1 MNELTLDGKTY
12 VSSRRAAEITGYAK
26 DYVGQLC
33 REGHV
38 EARLVGRNWYVLES
52 SIREHRF
59 GKPSETIVTN
69 KEPLPTWNQP
79 KYIAEEPTQLPTFA
93 QTEAVVDEAVTPTT
107 AEEPQQP
114 ATILSDMEHAWR
126 DWFTQREES
135 RATEAVL
142 DETPVVEEPIYIDET
157 PVAEDQERLVQIA
170 RVTDEPILDL
180 SHRAEPHEEE
190 EPEAI
195 IIEER
200 VSKRRGRRPAVGN
213 LTIQSAFIGVALV
226 AVTLAVVGTG
236 FGQKILG
243 SSLYRLPE
251 INFIAG
257 VAEINK

>member
-12 VSSRRAAEITGYAK
+12 VSSRRAADITGYAK

-59 GKPSETIVTN
+59 GKSSESRGTN
-69 KEPLPTWNQP
+69 KEPIPAWNQP

-93 QTEAVVDEAVTPTT
+93 PTEVIADEPVTPTT
-107 AEEPQQP
+107 AEGPKQP
-114 ATILSDMEHAWR
+114 ATILSDMEYAWR
-126 DWFTQREES
+126 DWFTQREEMNTS
-135 RATEAVL
+135 GAVP
-142 DETPVVEEPIYIDET
+142 DEVAVVEEPVYIEET
-157 PVAEDQERLVQIA
+157 PIVEDPERLVQIA
-170 RVTDEPILDL
+170 RVKDEPILDL
-180 SHRAEPHEEE
+180 THRVEPLEDE
-190 EPEAI
+190 EPEAVI
-195 IIEER
+195 VEER
-200 VSKRRGRRPAVGN
+200 VTKRRSRRPVVGN